1 MGGRR
6 ALNAVAAPNAASIPG
21 PAPEPAPVVRPVYDV
36 AVRALCEF
44 TAKQGDLDLRF
55 TPSPSALEGMAGH
68 AMIAS
73 RRGDRYETEIVLG
86 GVHGALRVG
95 GRADGYDP
103 DANQLEEFKTY
114 RGDLERMPQN
124 HRHLHWAQVKIYGAL
139 LCKARGL
146 ENIRLALVYYDV
158 VSQRETVLVE
168 EHSAQTLRLYFEQQ
182 CDLFLQWAER
192 ELVHRSARD
201 AELIGLTFPHASFH
215 EGQRQLAEAVY
226 RSVKGGRCLLA
237 QAPTGIGKTIGTLF
251 PVLKAMPTEKVD
263 KLFFL
268 VAKTSGRRLALDSLA
283 RLREREPQ
291 MRLRVLEMV
300 AREKACE
307 YPQNA
312 CFGASCPLAKGFY
325 DRLPQAR
332 EEAAACNDLAQKT
345 VRAIA
350 LKHGICPYYLSQ
362 ELARWA
368 DVVVADYNY
377 YFDSSAMLYAFTVLN
392 DWRVVLLTDESHN
405 LIERGRQMYT
415 ATLHRTELTAAKQ
428 GATPSVKKAL
438 EKAGRQW
445 AAALAEQE
453 ADYQTYQS
461 VPEKLLGSL
470 QQSASTITDYISE
483 NPTGASEDLQHFY
496 FTAMHFC
503 RLAEELDESSL
514 FDITRTE
521 KGSELCVRNVI
532 PGRYLAHR
540 FAAARSTTLFSAT
553 LSPPEFYRNMLGL
566 PDDTA
571 QLDVGSPFTAEQLAV
586 RTVRSIST
594 RYRDRSRS
602 VSPIV
607 DLLGEQ
613 YAAKPGNYLAF
624 FSSFEYLDQVATLFS
639 SRHPGVPHWRQ
650 SRRMAEPEREAF
662 LARFESGGCG
672 IGFAVL
678 GGAFAE
684 GIDLPGDRLIGAF
697 IATLGLPQVNRIN
710 EEMQQRMEARFG
722 AGYEYTYLYPGLQKV
737 VQAAGRVIRTTSDR
751 GVLYLIDDRFAE
763 GRVRRLLPRWWS
775 EPQRGLS

>member
-1 MGGRR
+1 MS
-6 ALNAVAAPNAASIPG
+6 A
-21 PAPEPAPVVRPVYDV
+21 VYDV

-55 TPSPSALEGMAGH
+55 TPSPSALEGIAGH

-73 RRGDRYETEIVLG
+73 RRGDHYETEISLG
-86 GVHGALRVG
+86 GVHGALRVR

-103 DANQLEEFKTY
+103 EANQLEEFKTY

-124 HRHLHWAQVKIYGAL
+124 HRYLHWAQVKIYGWL
-139 LCKARGL
+139 LCKERGL
-146 ENIRLALVYYDV
+146 ERLKLALVYYDV
-158 VSQRETVLVE
+158 VSQKETVITE
-168 EHSAQTLRLYFEQQ
+168 EHSAESLRQYFEQQ
-182 CDLFLQWAER
+182 CNSFLQWAEK

-201 AELIGLTFPHASFH
+201 EELLGLTFPHAAFH
-215 EGQRQLAEAVY
+215 DGQRQLAEAVY

-268 VAKTSGRRLALDSLA
+268 VAKTSGRRLALDSIA
-283 RLREREPQ
+283 RLRERIPD

-312 CFGASCPLAKGFY
+312 CFGASCPLARGFY

-332 EEAAACNDLAQKT
+332 EEAAACNDLDQKT
-345 VRAIA
+345 VRTIA

-368 DVVVADYNY
+368 DVVIADYNY
-377 YFDSSAMLYAFTVLN
+377 YFDSSALLYAFTVLN

-405 LIERGRQMYT
+405 LVERGRQMYT
-415 ATLHRTELTAAKQ
+415 ATLHREELTAAKS

-445 AAALAEQE
+445 ATALADQE
-453 ADYQTYQS
+453 PDYQTYTS

-470 QQSASTITDYISE
+470 QQSVSTITDYISE

-496 FTAMHFC
+496 FTAMQFC
-503 RLAEELDESSL
+503 RLAEDLDDSSL

-532 PGRYLAHR
+532 PGRYLAPR
-540 FAAARSTTLFSAT
+540 FAAARSATLFSAT
-553 LSPPEFYRNMLGL
+553 LSPPEFYRNVLGL
-566 PDDTA
+566 PEDTA

-594 RYRDRSRS
+594 RFRDRSRS

-607 DLLGEQ
+607 DLLADQ
-613 YAAKPGNYLAF
+613 YATKPGNYLAF
-624 FSSFEYLDQVATLFS
+624 FSSFDYLDQVASLFS
-639 SRHPGVPHWRQ
+639 SRHADVPQWRQ
-650 SRRMAEPEREAF
+650 SRRMAEPERDAF
-662 LARFESGGCG
+662 LARFELGGRG

-751 GVLYLIDDRFAE
+751 GVLYLIDDRFSE
-763 GRVRRLLPRWWS
+763 SRVRRLLPRWWS